1 MYKNFG
7 IYGLFLLLVV
17 ILLVNPRV
25 IYNCYNN
32 ILGRICLIGIIVFL
46 TAHNVTLGLLSVLC
60 LIIASNM
67 FFIEGMTIGDDAQTD
82 KDKSDSESNDDA
94 KKITVVSGVDR
105 QTIHETIQPK
115 SSNSLPIITSESNDA
130 GPYDT
135 EESSKKYTVL

>member
-1 MYKNFG
+1 MYKHIG
-7 IYGLFLLLVV
+7 IYSIFLLLVAV
-17 ILLVNPRV
+17 LLVNPRI
-25 IYNCYNN
+25 IYNSYNN

-46 TAHNVTLGLLSVLC
+46 TVHNVTLGLLSVLC

-67 FFIEGMTIGDDAQTD
+67 FFIEGMTIGDDTQTID
-82 KDKSDSESNDDA
+82 KDDA

-115 SSNSLPIITSESNDA
+115 SSNTLPIITGESDDV

-135 EESSKKYTVL
+135 KESANNFTVL